1 MVWSFMSTTLLA
13 TGKRSRTI
21 NPLRMTDYHAAKQT
35 SANLKHII
43 MENLIMQTT
52 PLFKALSLCIIFVS
66 GNGLAEQL
74 SPAPYKTMDNNGVN
88 VISGHISPTLTDISI
103 GGSMGLTHTIS
114 ATAGNFGTELP
125 GNWGPVEKFRGG
137 MYTIKRTDYPG
148 ESNDFYVLRAF
159 GPGGGADFKI
169 NLDGSYEDV
178 NVAGNTLTH
187 IAGQGY
193 VFTTSGGIENYY
205 GTGSGNPITDARNP
219 VKMSLSKII
228 YPTGFTITITK
239 SLAGMDGPL
248 YSVNTNT
255 GFQLKYFYEPDTRP
269 VPSSVANAVAQT
281 EQGFP
286 INVDTVNWHAL
297 MPSHIKGINNAI
309 EYCTPSSASCDLT
322 GDWPTVEYEW
332 PAGMPKAFW
341 VGDSVFKI
349 TDAMGYVTE
358 YKHSAI
364 DAVVYIDGA
373 WVNFPPNER
382 FVPRVVEIKGAM
394 ASVSRMKYEYSNKG
408 VPSGG
413 VNDFAP
419 RWASS
424 GSAVLTAAHNNNV
437 KVEYSIGNSQTA
449 SGGQVMRLINGG
461 GGYKGVNYTYFNPHF
476 QVPET
481 IDTQETYANLSVD
494 YKNRLLTLSDKLTGV
509 SFAYEYDDELA
520 NVVPRGNVIS
530 ITKAPGSSS
539 PIIQTAVYPSHCYP
553 ANRKF
558 CNKATSITDGNG
570 NTSFYQYHQPS
581 GQIKKLTSPPNED
594 GISKVTRYAYTKHY
608 ATYKINSASPSTSP
622 DGIWLLTSE
631 KSCINSPTSGDSCTG
646 NDEVEITYAYDSA
659 NLFLIEQSVIS
670 GSTTRRTC
678 YRYDIYGNKIG
689 VTQPRANPSTC
700 VY

>member
-1 MVWSFMSTTLLA
+1 
-13 TGKRSRTI
+13 
-21 NPLRMTDYHAAKQT
+21 
-35 SANLKHII
+35 

-52 PLFKALSLCIIFVS
+52 HLFKALSLCIVFVS
-66 GNGLAEQL
+66 GYGLAEQL

-88 VISGHISPTLTDISI
+88 VISGHVSPTLTDISI

-114 ATAGNFGTELP
+114 ATAGNFGTEAP

-137 MYTIKRTDYPG
+137 IHNAIRSPG
-148 ESNDFYVLRAF
+148 SGLNNHFYVLRAF
-159 GPGGGADFKI
+159 GPGGGADFRI
-169 NLDGSYEDV
+169 NPDGSYEDV
-178 NVAGNTLTH
+178 NVAGNTLTY

-193 VFTTSGGIENYY
+193 LFTTSGGIENYY

-219 VKMSLSKII
+219 VKMSLSKIV

-239 SLAGMDGPL
+239 SLGSMDGPL

-269 VPSSVANAVAQT
+269 VPSSVVNAVAQT
-281 EQGFP
+281 EQGVP
-286 INVDTVNWHAL
+286 VNVDTVNWHAL
-297 MPSHIKGINNAI
+297 MPSHIKGINNAV
-309 EYCTPSSASCDLT
+309 EYCTPTTASCNLT
-322 GDWPTVEYEW
+322 EDWPTVEYEW

-341 VGDSVFKI
+341 VGDNVFQI
-349 TDAMGYVTE
+349 TDAMGSVTE

-364 DAVVYIDGA
+364 DAVVYIDGNSQNGPA
-373 WVNFPPNER
+373 NER
-382 FVPRVVEIKGAM
+382 FVPRIVEIKDAT
-394 ASVSRMKYEYSNKG
+394 ANVSRMKYEYENKG
-408 VPSGG
+408 VPGGG
-413 VNDFAP
+413 VNDFRP
-419 RWASS
+419 TWTSY
-424 GSAVLTAAHNNNV
+424 GYAVLTAAHNNNV
-437 KVEYSIGNSQTA
+437 KVDYTIGSAERTYGN
-449 SGGQVMRLINGG
+449 VIMRMVNGG
-461 GGYKGVNYTYFNPHF
+461 GGYKGINYTKFNAHF
-476 QVPET
+476 GVPET
-481 IDTQETYANLSVD
+481 VDTRETYANLSVD
-494 YKNRLLTLSDKLTGV
+494 YKNRLFMFADKLTGV
-509 SFAYEYDDELA
+509 SFAYEYDDELG
-520 NVVPRGNVIS
+520 NVTPRGNVIS
-530 ITKAPGSSS
+530 ITEAPGSSS
-539 PIIQTAVYPSHCYP
+539 PITQTAVYPSYCYP
-553 ANRKF
+553 YNRKF

-581 GQIKKLTSPPNED
+581 GQIKKVTLPPNED

-631 KSCINSPTSGDSCTG
+631 KSCINSATNGDSCTG

-659 NLFLIEQSVIS
+659 NLFLIEQSVTS